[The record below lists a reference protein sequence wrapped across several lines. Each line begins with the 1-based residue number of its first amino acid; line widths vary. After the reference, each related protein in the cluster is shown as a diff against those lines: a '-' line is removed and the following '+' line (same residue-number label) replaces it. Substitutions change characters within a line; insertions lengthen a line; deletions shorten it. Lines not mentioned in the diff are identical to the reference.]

1 MPCSKPVDIYS
12 SKQLTDFDFED
23 GDINNE
29 VPERIHDCL
38 GSLGAIHT
46 HAVNN
51 PLLLCT
57 NLLLRCKPYRR
68 FFIHDKKRDLVCRQK
83 WKQPNMRFCELY
95 DLAIRT
101 LRSRL
106 ASDLRD
112 AELLAAIVAFVNV
125 DVLMGGSETMGYH
138 AKAMYSMKAHH
149 QSRRDPI
156 FEALKMAFEHCGKTC
171 RSIRIIYTKR
181 GFVWMLNV
189 GNSPLVLEICN

>member
-1 MPCSKPVDIYS
+1 MRVDLYS
-12 SKQLTDFDFED
+12 ANDSRDIDAEEE
-23 GDINNE
+23 DINSNT
-29 VPERIHDCL
+29 PDRIHDCL
-38 GSLGAIHT
+38 GSLGAPHT
-46 HAVNN
+46 SAVNN

-68 FFIHDKKRDLVCRQK
+68 FFIHDRKRDLVYRQK
-83 WKQPNMRFCELY
+83 WKQPNTRFCELY

-106 ASDLRD
+106 ASGIKD
-112 AELLAAIVAFVNV
+112 AESLAALVVFVNV
-125 DVLMGGSETMGYH
+125 DVLMGGAETMGYH

-149 QSRRDPI
+149 HSRRDPI
-156 FEALKMAFEHCGKTC
+156 FEALQRAFEHCGKTC

-189 GNSPLVLEICN
+189 RNSPLVLEMCN